1 MRRGILY
8 DRRGMESTAPAVEKH
23 SWPAAF
29 ALVAVT
35 VVWGTTFIVNAEVL
49 GREPPLAYVAARFVL
64 AALILNAAT
73 VSRGVTPRLWRDSL
87 GMGVLLALGMGAQI
101 VGQTE
106 TSASKTAFITGLSV
120 VLTPVVALFRTRRAP
135 GLAVLAGVA
144 LATGGFALLSWPTD
158 GGGINRGDLMV
169 LACAIF
175 FAIYFVENEIR
186 SPRHDAPLYT
196 ARQMIAAAA
205 TLAAASLFL
214 RLLRPALAITRLEA
228 RPFSLDRGFIVAVAY
243 MTLFATIGTFTV
255 QNWAQARISATRA
268 AIVFALE
275 PVWAA
280 IFAAIVL
287 GERLGAR
294 GYAGGALVVGGIVV
308 SEIR

>member
-1 MRRGILY
+1 
-8 DRRGMESTAPAVEKH
+8 METSAVEKH

-49 GREPPLAYVAARFVL
+49 NREPPLGYVASRFVF
-64 AALILNAAT
+64 AALILNL
-73 VSRGVTPRLWRDSL
+73 VTIGRRKTPGIWRDGV
-87 GMGVLLALGMGAQI
+87 GMGVLLSLGMGAQI

-120 VLTPVVALFRTRRAP
+120 VLTPVVATIRTRRAP
-135 GLAVLAGVA
+135 GRAVLAGVA
-144 LATGGFALLSWPTD
+144 LASAGFGLLSWPEN

-169 LACAIF
+169 LLCAVL
-175 FAIYFVENEIR
+175 FAVYFVENEIR
-186 SPRHDAPLYT
+186 SPRHDALLYT
-196 ARQMIAAAA
+196 ARQMIAAGA
-205 TLAAASLFL
+205 TLAAASLALKVF
-214 RLLRPALAITRLEA
+214 RPPLAAAAFEA
-228 RPFSLDRGFIVAVAY
+228 KPFAVDRGFVEAVAY

-255 QNWAQARISATRA
+255 QNWAQTKLSATRA
-268 AIVFALE
+268 AIIFALE

-287 GERLGAR
+287 GERLGMR
-294 GYAGGALVVGGIVV
+294 GYAGGGLVIAGIVV
-308 SEIR
+308 SEL

>member
-1 MRRGILY
+1 
-8 DRRGMESTAPAVEKH
+8 MEAFAEKAPDKH
-23 SWPAAF
+23 SARAAW

-35 VVWGTTFIVNAEVL
+35 LVWGTTFIVNAEVL

-64 AALILNAAT
+64 AALILNAAALGRR
-73 VSRGVTPRLWRDSL
+73 SSPGIWRESL

-120 VLTPVVALFRTRRAP
+120 VLTPVVGLIRNRRAP
-135 GLAVLAGVA
+135 GSAVLAGVA
-144 LATGGFALLSWPTD
+144 LATAGFALLSFPTG

-169 LACAIF
+169 FACAVL
-175 FAIYFVENEIR
+175 FAIYFVENEQR
-186 SPRHDAPLYT
+186 SPRHDAVVYT
-196 ARQMIAAAA
+196 ARQMLAAAA
-205 TLAAASLFL
+205 TLAGASLVL
-214 RLLRPALAITRLEA
+214 RLARPHLAITAFELK
-228 RPFSLDRGFIVAVAY
+228 PLSLDRGFLFAVGY

-255 QNWAQARISATRA
+255 QNWAQAKLSATRA
-268 AIVFALE
+268 AVIFALE

-280 IFAAIVL
+280 IFAAIIL

-294 GYAGGALVVGGIVV
+294 GYGGGVLVIAGIVV
-308 SEIR
+308 SEVG